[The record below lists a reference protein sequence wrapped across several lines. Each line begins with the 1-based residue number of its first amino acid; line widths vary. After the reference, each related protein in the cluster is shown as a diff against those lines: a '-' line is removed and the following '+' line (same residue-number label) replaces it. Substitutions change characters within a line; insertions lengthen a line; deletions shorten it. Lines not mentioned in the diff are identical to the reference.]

1 MSLGLLVEGLP
12 SGWSASRS
20 EEERLRLQV
29 SRDSLVP
36 IALVFMLLGLIGTPL
51 ALLGLANLD
60 PRAQPGTTALI
71 CLVLAAA
78 GAASFLFGFL
88 SLTERTTWQVAPNSL
103 EVIQNLPG
111 RATRRTYLE
120 AELAL
125 VRDDWSP
132 QGNHWSLWLVQPG
145 GSRRL
150 ARIEG
155 LLPAFAVTDLLA
167 RTTLWP
173 LSLVLGSGSNSR
185 LQFRLQPRQPQS
197 AGAAAPDAP
206 QNWGSSRDFAGLAY
220 SPQKYGTGDRTV
232 VLSPVSLLW
241 RNPGREPTPLG
252 TATWHDDRTRASS
265 LDTLQRLA
273 TAFGTY
279 LVEEQTS

>member
-1 MSLGLLVEGLP
+1 LG
-12 SGWSASRS
+12 
-20 EEERLRLQV
+20 
-29 SRDSLVP
+29 
-36 IALVFMLLGLIGTPL
+36 
-51 ALLGLANLD
+51 NLD
-60 PRAQPGTTALI
+60 PRADPGATALV
-71 CLVLAAA
+71 CLFLAAA

-88 SLTERTTWQVAPNSL
+88 SLAERTAWQVAPNSL
-103 EVIQNLPG
+103 EVIRNLPG
-111 RATRRTYLE
+111 RANRRLYLE

-132 QGNHWSLWLVQPG
+132 QGNHWSLWLVQPSG
-145 GSRRL
+145 NRRL

-173 LSLVLGSGSNSR
+173 LSLVLGSGGSGR
-185 LQFRLQPRQPQS
+185 LQFRLQPRLPQA
-197 AGAAAPDAP
+197 AGTTAGGAP

-220 SPQKYGTGDRTV
+220 APHKYGSGDRTV

-241 RNPGREPTPLG
+241 RDPHRDPTPLG
-252 TATWHDDRTRASS
+252 TATWHDDSTRANS

-279 LVEEQTS
+279 LVEEQA